1 MSIFKGVV
9 RCDEA
14 IQNLAAALDCFVA
27 SLLAMTPK
35 GIAV

>member
-14 IQNLAAALDCFVA
+14 IQNVSAALDCFPFATLRV
-27 SLLAMTPK
+27 AMTK
-35 GIAV
+35 